1 MNEEFYGR
9 GLAYP
14 LQISA
19 KGGLAESAGIR
30 KIEESIRIILGT
42 NYGERVMRPRFG
54 CNLKSLAFAPNNAAT
69 ANLARVYVEEGL
81 RRWETRIDLVS
92 LRIEN
97 DNLRG
102 CLLIDIT
109 YQVRATQDIA
119 SLIYP
124 FYLEQPI

>member
-1 MNEEFYGR
+1 MNDEFYGR

-19 KGGLAESAGIR
+19 KGGLAESAGMH
-30 KIEESIRIILGT
+30 KIEEAIRVILGT

-54 CNLKSLAFAPNNAAT
+54 CNLKNLMFAPNDSAT

-81 RRWETRIDLVS
+81 RRWEPRIELMD
-92 LRIEN
+92 LRIQN
-97 DNLRG
+97 DNRQG

-109 YQVRATQDIA
+109 YRVRATQDVA

-124 FYLEQPI
+124 FYLEQPT

>member
-1 MNEEFYGR
+1 MNDEFYGR

-14 LQISA
+14 LQTSA
-19 KGGLAESAGIR
+19 KGGLAESAGMR

-42 NYGERVMRPRFG
+42 NHGERVMRPRFG
-54 CNLKSLAFAPNNAAT
+54 CNLSSLVVRAQQRAT

-81 RRWETRIDLVS
+81 RRWEPRIELMDV
-92 LRIEN
+92 RVEN
-97 DNLRG
+97 DNRQG

-109 YQVRATQDIA
+109 YRVRATQDVA

-124 FYLEQPI
+124 FYLEQPT

>member
-1 MNEEFYGR
+1 MNDEFYGR

-14 LQISA
+14 LQVSA

-30 KIEESIRIILGT
+30 KVEEAIRVILGT

-54 CNLKSLAFAPNNAAT
+54 CNLKSLMFAPNDAVT

-81 RRWETRIDLVS
+81 RRWEPRIELVD
-92 LRIEN
+92 LRIQN
-97 DNLRG
+97 DNRQG

-109 YQVRATQDIA
+109 YRVRATQDVA

>member
-1 MNEEFYGR
+1 MNDEFYGR

-14 LQISA
+14 LQVSA

-30 KIEESIRIILGT
+30 KVEEAIRVILGT

-54 CNLKSLAFAPNNAAT
+54 CNLKNLMFAPNDSAT

-81 RRWETRIDLVS
+81 RRWEPRIELVD
-92 LRIEN
+92 LRIQN
-97 DNLRG
+97 DTRQG

-109 YQVRATQDIA
+109 YRVRATQDVA